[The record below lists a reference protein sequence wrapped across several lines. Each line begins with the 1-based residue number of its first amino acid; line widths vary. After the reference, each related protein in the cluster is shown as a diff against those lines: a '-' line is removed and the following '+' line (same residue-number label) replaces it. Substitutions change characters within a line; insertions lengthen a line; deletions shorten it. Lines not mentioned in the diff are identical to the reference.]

1 MPTWGMGRQ
10 ANRDF
15 GEQYSASEIDADAD
29 DENDADDADA
39 DDADADDGDQDNSV
53 FEIVAAPQEESCH
66 LSLSNHLSHSNSA

>member
-15 GEQYSASEIDADAD
+15 GEQYSASEIDADPD
-29 DENDADDADA
+29 DENDAD
-39 DDADADDGDQDNSV
+39 ADDGEQHHSV

>member
-39 DDADADDGDQDNSV
+39 DDGEQHNSV
-53 FEIVAAPQEESCH
+53 FEIVATPQDESCH

>member
-15 GEQYSASEIDADAD
+15 GEQYSASEIDADTD

-39 DDADADDGDQDNSV
+39 DDGEQHHRDCCCSPGR
-53 FEIVAAPQEESCH
+53 ILP
-66 LSLSNHLSHSNSA
+66 SLSNHLSHSNSA